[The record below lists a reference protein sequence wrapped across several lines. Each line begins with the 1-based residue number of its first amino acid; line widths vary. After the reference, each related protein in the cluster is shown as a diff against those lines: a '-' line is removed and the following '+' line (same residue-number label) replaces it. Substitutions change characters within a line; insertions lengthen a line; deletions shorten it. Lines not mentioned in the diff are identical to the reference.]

1 MDTVERLA
9 AKLADDTMKAMHETG
24 DDRLFVQVGEVLAAA
39 SQTLEEAFLTEMR
52 VRLAEISAR
61 EFLTRKVAQARA
73 AKKPAENP
81 AAKSAPGPARVRPA
95 RPRPPSA
102 D

>member
-24 DDRLFVQVGEVLAAA
+24 DDRLYVQVGEVLAAA
-39 SQTLEEAFLTEMR
+39 SQTLEEAYLTEIR
-52 VRLAEISAR
+52 VRLAEITAR
-61 EFLTRKVAQARA
+61 KFLIGKLTEARA
-73 AKKPAENP
+73 KAKP
-81 AAKSAPGPARVRPA
+81 AAKPAPGPAPSRPA

-102 D
+102 G